1 VFPKPE
7 NFIRWK
13 NILVKKGRI
22 VSENGWNN
30 TIFVVIYATESV
42 KYKLFKL
49 LGFQCVIRLRN
60 VIIQI
65 DVGTYNVTLA
75 YIYER
80 VLVYHNNSIN

>member
-1 VFPKPE
+1 MLPKPE

-13 NILVKKGRI
+13 NILVKKSHV

-30 TIFVVIYATESV
+30 NILVVIYAIESV

-49 LGFQCVIRLRN
+49 LGFERVMRLQN

-65 DVGTYNVTLA
+65 DVPTMLFLHTFMNV
-75 YIYER
+75 Y
-80 VLVYHNNSIN
+80 